1 MRLSRARARVEKPAT
16 PDPVATAPVP
26 PAAPLGAHA
35 TALGPSATAPDAA
48 APGDELIEKFVK
60 ESHDL
65 GAVRKSVEDAASV
78 TTGLWLSYLFVLVY
92 IGIAAGA
99 VKHQDLFLENP
110 VKLPFLSDVPLPLVA
125 FFILAPIVFIVSH
138 TYTLV
143 HFVMLA
149 GKVGVFNKELRNQ
162 LGNGTEIKECLRWQL
177 PANIFVQILA
187 GPARLRKG
195 RLGLLSNIIAWISLV
210 IGPLL
215 LLLLIQVQ
223 FLPFHSEGITWLHR
237 GFVLVDVVLL
247 WALWPTVVDGGNEI
261 IWLRPWRH
269 ILFALGSSAV
279 IGIAVTAAT
288 FPGEWLDE
296 HIGNKQW
303 IPPNHVT
310 AWLGAKDEQDN
321 PKSTS
326 FHDLLFNGPYDEASQ
341 RRRSL
346 FSNTLVLPGF
356 DALVAAKID
365 DSKLGSVKQTIA
377 RKNGHFESAIF
388 RGADLRKINL
398 ENAHLQGADL
408 YEANL
413 LGAQFYNANLK
424 GVGLYQAKLQCVS
437 LGNAQLQGA
446 SLDNAQ
452 LQGAWLGYAQLQ
464 GASLKGAMLQ
474 GAALLGAQLQG
485 ASLKDAQ
492 LQGADF
498 RTPDPQ
504 TPDSPKTILAGT
516 DLGGA
521 AVWRANFKDT
531 ALTAVFEDGLKE
543 DAISKEAFDELKD
556 TIEKAPEGEERKN
569 ALDRI
574 GILDSTGD
582 IYGTSASAREFLEKG
597 RVDFNAHQKARADQ
611 LKSLV
616 CSSDDKDVPRIVR
629 GLTGREG
636 NYSIIKDMGAE
647 APGLVEAILGQ
658 NCPVSA
664 ALTED
669 DKAALKKIENAASGA
684 HSRYAFHPSSFETG
698 PPSFPLKMRGRL
710 CKSKCS
716 ASAEGFVALS

>member
-1 MRLSRARARVEKPAT
+1 
-16 PDPVATAPVP
+16 
-26 PAAPLGAHA
+26 
-35 TALGPSATAPDAA
+35 
-48 APGDELIEKFVK
+48 
-60 ESHDL
+60 
-65 GAVRKSVEDAASV
+65 
-78 TTGLWLSYLFVLVY
+78 
-92 IGIAAGA
+92 
-99 VKHQDLFLENP
+99 
-110 VKLPFLSDVPLPLVA
+110 
-125 FFILAPIVFIVSH
+125 
-138 TYTLV
+138 
-143 HFVMLA
+143 
-149 GKVGVFNKELRNQ
+149 
-162 LGNGTEIKECLRWQL
+162 
-177 PANIFVQILA
+177 
-187 GPARLRKG
+187 
-195 RLGLLSNIIAWISLV
+195 
-210 IGPLL
+210 
-215 LLLLIQVQ
+215 
-223 FLPFHSEGITWLHR
+223 
-237 GFVLVDVVLL
+237 
-247 WALWPTVVDGGNEI
+247 
-261 IWLRPWRH
+261 
-269 ILFALGSSAV
+269 
-279 IGIAVTAAT
+279 
-288 FPGEWLDE
+288 
-296 HIGNKQW
+296 
-303 IPPNHVT
+303 
-310 AWLGAKDEQDN
+310 
-321 PKSTS
+321 
-326 FHDLLFNGPYDEASQ
+326 
-341 RRRSL
+341 
-346 FSNTLVLPGF
+346 
-356 DALVAAKID
+356 
-365 DSKLGSVKQTIA
+365 
-377 RKNGHFESAIF
+377 
-388 RGADLRKINL
+388 
-398 ENAHLQGADL
+398 
-408 YEANL
+408 
-413 LGAQFYNANLK
+413 
-424 GVGLYQAKLQCVS
+424 VS

-574 GILDSTGD
+574 GILDPTGD
-582 IYGTSASAREFLEKG
+582 IYGTSASAREILEKG

-684 HSRYAFHPSSFETG
+684 H
-698 PPSFPLKMRGRL
+698 
-710 CKSKCS
+710 
-716 ASAEGFVALS
+716 